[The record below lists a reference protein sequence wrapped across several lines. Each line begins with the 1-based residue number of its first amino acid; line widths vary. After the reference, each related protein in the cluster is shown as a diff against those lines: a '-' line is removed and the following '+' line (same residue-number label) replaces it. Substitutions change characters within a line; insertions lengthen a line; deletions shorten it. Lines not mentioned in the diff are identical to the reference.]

1 MAAALSSAG
10 LIGGRPLNRDPRL
23 SGALAASI
31 DRARAQ
37 SAASRGEGEIESTWE
52 RWALDP
58 FALLEERL
66 VHIYSRDWDGRVPLE
81 AFDYQLRCIG
91 DWIDREHLRAARRL
105 RFRDTLVEKSRQLG
119 MTWIFAYAVW
129 WAVVFHDAQGLVL
142 AQKLNDVDDGG
153 EANTWG
159 SFFGKVRYL
168 HENGPQLVRDRVEL
182 TFKHGPPASVTPTDR
197 EDVAY
202 VLGEGATQSPGRGR
216 TLTFALLD
224 EAARIPFDVAVLKA
238 VRLACPNG
246 KALLSTPWGIGNEF
260 YRLRKRASAGWRI
273 NRVHWTEH
281 PIYGAG
287 AHVSGEE
294 PETCEACRL
303 TLEADA
309 AGTDPAIVA
318 GAHRYLGRLVS
329 PWYDETVLDMTDE
342 EIAEELDIDYTAAL
356 PGRVYREWDQGRH
369 CVRGRVE
376 LEEALGVELAFDY
389 GLDCTS
395 VVVMQDTP
403 TELRVIGELEV
414 SDQTPGEVAESLRGV
429 LASLG
434 AHPRLLEPSW
444 TRAMHAVGDPAGEA
458 RSLTT
463 GRSVVQDYAAAGFNI
478 RSTPR
483 SIATTI
489 NSVKR
494 LLRGY
499 PKPLVVAIDQCP
511 SFVEHFGA
519 NRWPTD
525 ANGQRVRSAGPLDDR
540 HNHAMRA
547 FAYYVADKW
556 PAPVA
561 LDAGEVTPV
570 QEIDESRPDSG
581 LEYDMA
587 L

>member
-1 MAAALSSAG
+1 MSSPPAL
-10 LIGGRPLNRDPRL
+10 GGRPLARDA
-23 SGALAASI
+23 ALVRPLEAII

-37 SAASRGEGEIESTWE
+37 SAAARGEGELESTWE

-58 FALLEERL
+58 FAMLDDGV

-81 AFDYQLRCIG
+81 AFGYQRRCVSHWV
-91 DWIDREHLRAARRL
+91 DLEHLASARRL
-105 RFRDTLVEKSRQLG
+105 RFRDVLVEKSRQLG

-129 WAVVFHDAQGLVL
+129 WAIVFHDVQGLVL
-142 AQKLNDVDDGG
+142 AQKMNDVDDGG

-168 HENGPQLVRDRVEL
+168 HENGPTLVSSRVEL
-182 TFKHGPPASVTPTDR
+182 DFKHGPPALITRVGA
-197 EDVAY
+197 EDSAF

-216 TLTFALLD
+216 TLKFALLD
-224 EAARIPFDVAVLKA
+224 EAARIAFDVPVMKA
-238 VRLACPNG
+238 VRLACPSG

-260 YRLRKRASAGWRI
+260 YRLRKRSSPGWRI
-273 NRVHWTEH
+273 ERVHWTEH
-281 PIYGAG
+281 PLYGEG
-287 AHVSGEE
+287 AHVSGAE
-294 PETCEACRL
+294 PATCAACRL
-303 TLEADA
+303 ALDAEARGA
-309 AGTDPAIVA
+309 DPASVE

-329 PWYDETVLDMTDE
+329 PWYDRTVVDMTDE

-369 CVRGRVE
+369 TVRGAVAIDT
-376 LEEALGVELAFDY
+376 ALGVELAFDY

-395 VVVMQDTP
+395 VVICQDAP
-403 TELRVIGELEV
+403 SELRVIGELEV
-414 SDQTPGEVAESLRGV
+414 ADQTPGQVAESLRGV
-429 LASLG
+429 LLQLG
-434 AHPRLLEPSW
+434 AHPRMIEPSW
-444 TRAMHAVGDPAGEA
+444 TRAMLSYGDPAGEA

-463 GRSVVQDYAAAGFNI
+463 GRSVVQDYVAAGFVIN
-478 RSTPR
+478 SKPR
-483 SIATTI
+483 SVATTI

-511 SFVEHFGA
+511 NFVEHAGA

-525 ANGQRVRSAGPLDDR
+525 ANGLRVRSAAPLDDR

-547 FAYYVADKW
+547 FAYYVAAKW
-556 PAPVA
+556 PAPVE
-561 LDAGEVTPV
+561 LDEGEVVADHLLDDAPTNT
-570 QEIDESRPDSG
+570 G
-581 LEYDMA
+581 LDYGMS

>member
-1 MAAALSSAG
+1 MTAPVVL
-10 LIGGRPLNRDPRL
+10 GGRALRRDP
-23 SGALAASI
+23 ALARPLEAMI

-37 SAASRGEGEIESTWE
+37 SAAARGEGELESQWE

-58 FALLEERL
+58 FELLDSGL

-81 AFDYQLRCIG
+81 AFEYQRSSVA
-91 DWIDREHLRAARRL
+91 DWVDLEHLRAERRL
-105 RFRDTLVEKSRQLG
+105 RFRDVIVEKSRQLG
-119 MTWIFAYAVW
+119 MTWIFAFAVW
-129 WAVVFHDAQGLVL
+129 WAVVFHDVQGLVL

-168 HENGPQLVRDRVEL
+168 HENGPTLVSSRVEL
-182 TFKHGPPASVTPTDR
+182 DFKHGPPAMLTPLDR
-197 EDVAY
+197 EDSTF

-224 EAARIPFDVAVLKA
+224 EAARIPFDQAVMKA
-238 VRLACPNG
+238 VRLACPTG

-260 YRLRKRASAGWRI
+260 YRLRKASSPGWRI
-273 NRVHWTEH
+273 RRVHWAEH
-281 PIYGAG
+281 PLYGRG
-287 AHVSGEE
+287 AHVSGELE
-294 PETCEACRL
+294 GCVACALALAAEARG
-303 TLEADA
+303 A
-309 AGTDPAIVA
+309 DPASVP

-329 PWYDETVLDMTDE
+329 PWYDATVVDMTDE
-342 EIAEELDIDYTAAL
+342 EVAEELDIDYTAAL

-369 CVRGRVE
+369 TVRGRVP
-376 LEEALGVELAFDY
+376 LEESLGVELAFDY

-395 VVVMQDTP
+395 VVVMQDAP
-403 TELRVIGELEV
+403 SELRVIGELEV
-414 SDQTPGEVAESLRGV
+414 ADQTPGQVAESLRGV
-429 LASLG
+429 LAGLG
-434 AHPRLLEPSW
+434 AHERLLEPSW
-444 TRAMHAVGDPAGEA
+444 TRAMLAYGDPAGEA

-463 GRSVVQDYAAAGFNI
+463 GRSVVQDYAAAGFVIN
-478 RSTPR
+478 STPR

-511 SFVEHFGA
+511 NFVEHAGA

-525 ANGQRVRSAGPLDDR
+525 ANGARVRAAAPLDDR

-547 FAYYVADKW
+547 FAYYVASKW
-556 PAPVA
+556 PAPVE
-561 LDAGEVTPV
+561 LDAGEVVPDHYLDDAPV
-570 QEIDESRPDSG
+570 DTG
-581 LEYDMA
+581 LDYNMS